1 MGSSLTLPHSDAA
14 RLSTRRPRPTHAATQ
29 SPIHTRKPPHPLAQI
44 RNPMRNI
51 PPLLFQQVLDL
62 IHPITNA
69 ANARVRRGAHRR
81 LRTFYQSRLGN
92 PDPFITETLAYFTKD
107 PSTAALLYRLA
118 IQQSAA
124 FHNEDIYTKQIGLA
138 RTQIEIGNLSEA
150 LALLEAA
157 RTVAT
162 RREDT
167 ESLAE
172 IDALLERHGQLQNPS
187 T

>member
-1 MGSSLTLPHSDAA
+1 
-14 RLSTRRPRPTHAATQ
+14 
-29 SPIHTRKPPHPLAQI
+29 
-44 RNPMRNI
+44 MRNI
-51 PPLLFQQVLDL
+51 PPRLFQQVLDL

-69 ANARVRRGAHRR
+69 ANARVRRGAYRR

-92 PDPFITETLAYFTKD
+92 PAPFLTETLAYFTAD
-107 PSTAALLYRLA
+107 PRTAAQLYRLA

-138 RTQIEIGNLSEA
+138 RTEIEMGDLSEV

-162 RREDT
+162 RRADT

-172 IDALLERHGQLQNPS
+172 IDELLERYDRLLTAP
-187 T
+187 